1 MNTQSIPR
9 TPPQVFRLSLL
20 TTVCALFSAAGWAA
34 QVAAA
39 PLPDAT
45 ALAKSDQNKHG
56 ELDAGKPAA
65 AIYHDGWIDLNKNGV
80 KDPYEDPALA
90 TEVRVADLVARMT
103 PDEKTAQMVTLY
115 GFPRVLKDELPTE
128 QWSSSFWKDGIGNID
143 EHMNGNTGWTNNLV
157 APKYD
162 LPWSLHA
169 RAINEV
175 QRFFVERTRL
185 GVPADFT
192 NEGIRGLMHSKATSF
207 PAQLGVASA
216 FDRELVRE
224 IGRVTGREGRAL
236 GYTNVYS
243 PILEVARDPR
253 WGRIIE
259 SYGEDPFLVSE
270 LGVEETRGIQE
281 EHVVSTL
288 KHFAVYSVPQGGRDG
303 EARTNPQVT
312 WREVE
317 TVFLAPFR
325 RAVRDGGALGVMA
338 SYNDYDGIP
347 IEANKL
353 FLTDILRGEFGFKG
367 YVVSDSAA
375 VEFIHLKHRVAP
387 TPADAIRQSVEAG
400 LNIRTNFTPP
410 EAYGKPLRELVASGA
425 LPMAV
430 VDERVREILRVKF
443 WLGLFDQPYVADPA
457 AADRIV
463 RAPAH
468 LAMADR
474 AAHEAIVLLKNDG
487 NALPLKRAAL
497 KKILVTGPLA
507 DDPRGW
513 WSRYA
518 PQKLDFVTPLA
529 GLRAK
534 LGPAVEVRYALGCAV
549 KDDKYPESDV
559 LKEPP
564 SETVRAGIAA
574 AVAAAADVD
583 EIVAVLGETD
593 ELCRE
598 SASRVSLELPG
609 YQEELLEALHA
620 TGKPLVLVLSN
631 GRPLSVNWAVKHV
644 PAIIELWF
652 PGEQGGAALADVLVG
667 DYNPAGRLPVTFP
680 KSVGQ
685 IPFNFPAHPGALARD
700 PGMVT
705 GPLFPFGFGLSYTKF
720 GYAKLNISPE
730 RTGANSSI
738 EVTCDVTNLGAR
750 AGDEVVQLYLRDD
763 YSSVVTWE
771 KELRGFARVALQPG
785 ETRTVKFTLTPEHL
799 ALYDRDNHWT
809 VEPGRFTVM
818 VGASSEDIRL
828 RGNFTITRPDGT
840 APDEVPIK
848 DARLVDPL

>member
-1 MNTQSIPR
+1 M
-9 TPPQVFRLSLL
+9 
-20 TTVCALFSAAGWAA
+20 
-34 QVAAA
+34 
-39 PLPDAT
+39 
-45 ALAKSDQNKHG
+45 
-56 ELDAGKPAA
+56 
-65 AIYHDGWIDLNKNGV
+65 AIYHDGWIDFNKNGV
-80 KDPYEDPALA
+80 KDPYEDPTLA

-115 GFPRVLKDELPTE
+115 GFPRVLKDELPTPAWK
-128 QWSSSFWKDGIGNID
+128 QAFWKDGIGNID
-143 EHMNGNTGWTNNLV
+143 EHMNGNTGWTNNL
-157 APKYD
+157 ASPHYD

-169 RAINEV
+169 RAMNEV
-175 QRFFVERTRL
+175 QRFFVEQTRL

-192 NEGIRGLMHSKATSF
+192 NEGIRGVMHSKATSF

-216 FDRELVRE
+216 FDCGLVRE
-224 IGRVTGREGRAL
+224 IGRITGREGRAL

-270 LGVEETRGIQE
+270 LGVEEARGIQE

-338 SYNDYDGIP
+338 SYNDYDGVP

-353 FLTDILRGEFGFKG
+353 FLTDILRGEYGFKG

-375 VEFIHLKHRVAP
+375 VEFIHLKHRTAP

-457 AADRIV
+457 AAEKIV

-474 AAHEAIVLLKNDG
+474 AAHEAIVLLKNTG
-487 NALPLKRAAL
+487 GALPLKKEAL

-507 DDPRGW
+507 NDPHGW

-534 LGPAVEVRYALGCAV
+534 LGAAVEVRYALGCAV
-549 KDDKYPESDV
+549 KDEKFPESDV

-564 SETVRAGIAA
+564 SEKVRAGIAA

-583 EIVAVLGETD
+583 VIVAALGETD

-609 YQEELLEALHA
+609 YQEELLEALQA

-644 PAIIELWF
+644 PAIVELWF
-652 PGEQGGAALADVLVG
+652 PGEQGGAALADVLLG

-685 IPFNFPAHPGALARD
+685 IPFNFPAHPGSLARD
-700 PGMVT
+700 AGQVT

-720 GYAKLNISPE
+720 GYANLKISPE
-730 RTGANSSI
+730 RLAVAGLAEAGQGSATRATTI
-738 EVTCDVTNLGAR
+738 EVTCDVANTGAR

-763 YSSVVTWE
+763 YSSVTTWDR
-771 KELRGFARVALQPG
+771 ELRGFERIALAPG
-785 ETRTVKFTLTPEHL
+785 EKRTVKFTLTPEQL
-799 ALYDRDNHWT
+799 ALFDRAGKWT

-818 VGASSEDIRL
+818 IGASSEDIRL

-840 APDEVPIK
+840 APEEAPIK
-848 DARLVDPL
+848 DAPLVDPI